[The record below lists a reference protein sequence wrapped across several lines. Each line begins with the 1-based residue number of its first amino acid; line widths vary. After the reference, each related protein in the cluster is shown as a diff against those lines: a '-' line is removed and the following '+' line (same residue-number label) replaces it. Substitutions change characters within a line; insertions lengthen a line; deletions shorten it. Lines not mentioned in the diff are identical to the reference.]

1 MRRSVRARCVRVLS
15 DDTIHSS
22 CEKANVCCT
31 TRSSAA
37 AWSAVSAVY
46 TLQDS
51 VGTQVSSVRP
61 SACRVGF
68 GTADRFGV
76 VKSNGT
82 PGPGAYSV

>member
-1 MRRSVRARCVRVLS
+1 
-15 DDTIHSS
+15 
-22 CEKANVCCT
+22 
-31 TRSSAA
+31 
-37 AWSAVSAVY
+37 VY